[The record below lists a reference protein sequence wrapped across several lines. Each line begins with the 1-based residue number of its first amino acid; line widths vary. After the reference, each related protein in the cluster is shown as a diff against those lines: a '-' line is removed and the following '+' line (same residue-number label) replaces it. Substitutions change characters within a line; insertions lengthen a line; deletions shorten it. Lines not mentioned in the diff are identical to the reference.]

1 MIFQKAVSDAM
12 KHLAVIPARS
22 GSKGLKDKNIK
33 ELCGKPLMAYTIEA
47 ALESGIFEEVY
58 VSTDSEAYAE
68 VGRAYGAAVPFLRR
82 EQLASD
88 QAGTWDVVR
97 WTLQEYRRRGC
108 DFSRVTL
115 LQPTSPLR
123 NAADLREAYHMFLQK
138 GANAVVSVCEMEH
151 SPLWSNVLPE
161 DGNMN
166 GFIRDTAVQRQR
178 LPLYYRINGA
188 LYMVDAELLER
199 EPFQLYGARTF
210 AYRMPKERSVDI
222 DDAFDFAMAEK
233 LMEAQ

>member
-1 MIFQKAVSDAM
+1 MEAM

-33 ELCGKPLMAYTIEA
+33 ELNGRPLMAYTIEA
-47 ALESGIFEEVY
+47 ALEAGIFDEVS

-68 VGRAYGAAVPFLRR
+68 IARAYGAKVPFLRQ

-97 WTLQEYRRRGC
+97 WTMQEYRRRGSN
-108 DFSRVTL
+108 FSMVTL

-123 NAADLREAYHMFLQK
+123 NAADLREAYRIFRQK
-138 GANAVVSVCEMEH
+138 EADAVVSVCEMEH

-166 GFIRDTAVQRQR
+166 GFIRETAIQRQK

-188 LYMVDAELLER
+188 LYMVDAELFAR
-199 EPFQLYGARTF
+199 EPFQLYGERTF

-222 DDAFDFAMAEK
+222 DDAFDFMVAK
-233 LMEAQ
+233 SLLEAQECGGNA